1 MAKSEGKRLLRNVIA
16 SIVLIAA
23 IYFGYT
29 QLNKYLNPPLIIDE
43 TPLQIESIESILEI
57 STVSYTGEV
66 VVDSVEFYNGDFDWT
81 SINDWWNVKDR
92 LDHPDVKRRL
102 TLIVKGEAKF
112 GFDLKADSL
121 DINHKGDSI
130 IVKIP
135 KAKLLGI
142 EISPSN
148 TEVFQEQGDW
158 TDSERKELEY
168 KAIDKIKQSSTHLDL
183 EKEAQD
189 AAVKLFTKLII
200 PNKTI
205 VVEVY

>member
-1 MAKSEGKRLLRNVIA
+1 MARSEGKRLIRNVIA
-16 SIVLIAA
+16 SVILIVAV
-23 IYFGYT
+23 YFGYL
-29 QLNKYLNPPLIIDE
+29 QLNRFMNPQLEIDN

-81 SINDWWNVKDR
+81 NINDWWNVKDR

-112 GFDLKADSL
+112 GFNLKEDSL
-121 DINHKGDSI
+121 VLDPRGDSI
-130 IVKIP
+130 FVSIP
-135 KAKLLGI
+135 KAKLLGV
-142 EISPSN
+142 EISPSK
-148 TEVFQEQGDW
+148 TEIFQEQGEWSD
-158 TDSERKELEY
+158 TERKELEY
-168 KAIDKIKQSSTHLDL
+168 KAIEQIKASALNLDL

-189 AAVKLFTKLII
+189 AAIKLFDNLII

-205 VVEVY
+205 VVEVR